1 MLHHPSKHHPNSISH
16 FLALHHTAA
25 STVPTSNGLGL
36 QMDTTNSTHLDTI
49 NSSIGKSFTIAA
61 ILGLKKNA
69 SAAMDAHHNQKD
81 FAVMNLSMSGSHH
94 NHNPIK
100 TSLMENMNNSRA
112 PLAFGQHINQQ
123 HHHHHHHSSSAL
135 QSLQQQFQQQHQ
147 QHQQQQQHHNNQNIG
162 QFHVKERSKGG
173 GKYQQLIHQVMRDG
187 ERRTLE
193 KNIVSCVSLLQVK
206 M

>member
-36 QMDTTNSTHLDTI
+36 QMNTPNGTHLDSI

-100 TSLMENMNNSRA
+100 NSLMENMNSRA

-123 HHHHHHHSSSAL
+123 HLHHSHHHSSSAL
-135 QSLQQQFQQQHQ
+135 QSLQQQFQQQH
-147 QHQQQQQHHNNQNIG
+147 QQQHHNNQNIG

-173 GKYQQLIHQVMRDG
+173 GKYSTHPSSHACDEGFRNRLM
-187 ERRTLE
+187 
-193 KNIVSCVSLLQVK
+193 CSLLQVK